1 MLQPV
6 GIRKNPKVKNKP
18 SGLLADAWLQTQRES
33 KEADV
38 HARLKFCKMRGT
50 ATPTLIELRH
60 KKSGL
65 EFKKE
70 LLEAAQEELDDEV
83 ADVDEAIAVK
93 EMEEAI
99 TLHEAEL
106 QEEEELC
113 LKFEEEEEEEEF
125 HLAVK
130 EEAEEKV
137 VEAEMCN
144 GDCSFCYRVGQ
155 AQLICNRPCN
165 LPLSHEPH
173 RPCNC
178 GFTHYID
185 PNTGDMEVEEMADEE
200 SAEEESA
207 VPGLNQDEEEYYARK
222 WLEKNG
228 DDSEIPKKYSP
239 CVYFFKKKHGCQINT
254 CQFSHNEEIF
264 LEEPFAALLQK
275 LSWRKKTFAP
285 PWRKKHR

>member
-1 MLQPV
+1 MLQAV

-33 KEADV
+33 KEADA
-38 HARLKFCKMRGT
+38 HARLKICKMRGT

-60 KKSGL
+60 KKNGL
-65 EFKKE
+65 EWKKE

-93 EMEEAI
+93 E
-99 TLHEAEL
+99 
-106 QEEEELC
+106 EEELC
-113 LKFEEEEEEEEF
+113 LNFEEEEEEEEEF

-144 GDCSFCYRVGQ
+144 GSCSFCYRVGR

-173 RPCNC
+173 HPCNC

-207 VPGLNQDEEEYYARK
+207 VPGMNQAEEESEGNAEQYART
-222 WLEKNG
+222 WLEQNG
-228 DDSEIPKKYSP
+228 DDSGIPKEYSP
-239 CVYFFKKKHGCQINT
+239 CVYFFKTKRGCQINT

-264 LEEPFAALLQK
+264 REEPFAALLQK
-275 LSWRKKTFAP
+275 LSWMKKTFAP
-285 PWRKKHR
+285 PRRKKHRRADEEDL